1 MRGVIQ
7 QHDNVVGL
15 EAKGANQE
23 LLHIPRVI
31 YAASQLSIRP
41 CVINSDAKRF
51 LASCTLR
58 PLKLLLLLR

>member
-1 MRGVIQ
+1 MSRIIQ

-15 EAKGANQE
+15 EAEGANQE
-23 LLHIPRVI
+23 LLHIPRII
-31 YAASQLSIRP
+31 YAASQLSICPR
-41 CVINSDAKRF
+41 VVNSDAKRF